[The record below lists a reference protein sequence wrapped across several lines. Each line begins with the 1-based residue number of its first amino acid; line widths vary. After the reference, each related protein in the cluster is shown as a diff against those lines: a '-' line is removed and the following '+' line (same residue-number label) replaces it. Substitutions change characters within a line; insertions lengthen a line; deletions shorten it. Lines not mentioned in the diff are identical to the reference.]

1 MRLTKGAARLVRQ
14 RVKRK
19 GFAVLPIG
27 TTLKD
32 GRPSE
37 AGRVVLID
45 KVS

>member
-1 MRLTKGAARLVRQ
+1 
-14 RVKRK
+14 VKRK
-19 GFAVLPIG
+19 GFAALPID
-27 TTLKD
+27 TSLKD